1 MDARLRRGRRADARV
16 QPDPAATC
24 PRFNIRYRDD
34 KSYPVPGADRGGDLA
49 ARAGHA
55 GREAQER
62 PVLRSVRPRVGH
74 PRHARRADQ
83 GLPGPDLH
91 ELVLRLARPGPAPV
105 PVLRHRP
112 VLRPVRALGHRGHR
126 GVLPGRRRRAGR
138 LPERQHEARRRA
150 AGRRDAGG
158 GRAPGVR
165 AGRQAAR
172 PARRRAP
179 RHGDPGDGAHPAR
192 GPRRDRP
199 GGGRP
204 GGRVPGV
211 LRARGTGA
219 RPPRL
224 GGGSGRGPEPRG
236 AGGVVRP
243 SALYGAD
250 RGAAAGPGA
259 GAPGGPRGPGGV
271 ALRAPR
277 APRSRSASRSEAPSA
292 S

>member
-1 MDARLRRGRRADARV
+1 MDARLGRGRRADARV
-16 QPDPAATC
+16 QPDPALPAAVQHPV
-24 PRFNIRYRDD
+24 PRRQVL
-34 KSYPVPGADRGGDLA
+34 SVPGADRGGDLA

-62 PVLRSVRPRVGH
+62 PVLRSVRPRVGD
-74 PRHARRADQ
+74 PRHARRADP

-91 ELVLRLARPGPAPV
+91 ELVLRLARPCPAPV

-112 VLRPVRALGHRGHR
+112 VLRSVRALGDRGHR
-126 GVLPGRRRRAGR
+126 GVLPGRCGRVGR
-138 LPERQHEARRRA
+138 LPEREHEARRRT

-158 GRAPGVR
+158 GRAPGIR

-179 RHGDPGDGAHPAR
+179 RDGDAGDGAHPAR

-199 GGGRP
+199 RGGRS

-211 LRARGTGA
+211 LRAGGTGA

-250 RGAAAGPGA
+250 GGAAAGPGA
-259 GAPGGPRGPGGV
+259 GAPGGPRGHAGM
-271 ALRAPR
+271 ALRAPELQGHDR
-277 APRSRSASRSEAPSA
+277 CSRSGARNAS
-292 S
+292 